1 LMEFF
6 LFIKGIKNMI
16 KNWDELCDEEKS
28 FDAWFVQNNGD
39 LYRQID
45 DKIISLLKM
54 VYMKGYA
61 AGFDAKGKYSAEEYL
76 QK

>member
-1 LMEFF
+1 MKYY
-6 LFIKGIKNMI
+6 LFIKGIENMTE
-16 KNWDELCDEEKS
+16 NLDELCDEEKS

-45 DKIISLLKM
+45 DRIIDLLKM
-54 VYMKGYA
+54 VYMQGYA
-61 AGFDAKGKYSAEEYL
+61 AGFQSKLKYSSEEQL

>member
-1 LMEFF
+1 MTE
-6 LFIKGIKNMI
+6 NMT

-39 LYRQID
+39 LYREID
-45 DKIISLLKM
+45 DRIIGLLKM

-61 AGFDAKGKYSAEEYL
+61 AGFYAKLKHSAEEEL

>member
-1 LMEFF
+1 MT
-6 LFIKGIKNMI
+6 

-28 FDAWFVQNNGD
+28 FDAWFVQNNAD
-39 LYRQID
+39 LYREID
-45 DKIISLLKM
+45 DRIIGLLKI

-61 AGFDAKGKYSAEEYL
+61 AGFDAKGKHSAEEHL

>member
-1 LMEFF
+1 MVYYQS
-6 LFIKGIKNMI
+6 IKGIENMT

-39 LYRQID
+39 LYREID
-45 DKIISLLKM
+45 DRVIGLLKM

-61 AGFDAKGKYSAEEYL
+61 AGFDAKGKHLAEEQL

>member
-1 LMEFF
+1 MT
-6 LFIKGIKNMI
+6 

-28 FDAWFVQNNGD
+28 FDAWFLQNNGD
-39 LYRQID
+39 LYREID
-45 DKIISLLKM
+45 DKIIGLLKT

-61 AGFDAKGKYSAEEYL
+61 AGFDSKLKYSSDENL

>member
-1 LMEFF
+1 MRYF
-6 LFIKGIKNMI
+6 LFTKGTENMT

-39 LYRQID
+39 LYREID
-45 DKIISLLKM
+45 DRIIGLLKM

-61 AGFDAKGKYSAEEYL
+61 AGFEARLKYSSEEYL